1 MNNCRKCRSMFVEAI
16 YGELTSDQQERFNCH
31 LESCPKCAEEF
42 GRMKLSTEIMDKRVR
57 SEPEAHYWESYW
69 DNLAERMKQ
78 EENQVSKLFTWWQ
91 RFKENFYFEPR
102 LTYRLAGAVALLVI
116 GIFIGKLY
124 FAGGSSTDFQPGITE
139 QNLKISAEQ
148 TAVKVRADRYIAR
161 SKVLLLG
168 MINFDPETED
178 AYALNL
184 PYQKKI
190 SQNLVQEAVV
200 LKNEL
205 NDPAHEKLRELV
217 ADLEVILLQIANL
230 ESELDMDGI
239 EMVKSGVDRRG
250 ILLKINLEEM
260 QNVNQQRTNIDK
272 I

>member
-16 YGELTSDQQERFNCH
+16 YGELTSDQQERFKSH

-42 GRMKLSTEIMDKRVR
+42 AGMKSSTEIMNKRVR
-57 SEPEAHYWESYW
+57 TEPDAHYWEGYW
-69 DNLAERMKQ
+69 DHLAERMER
-78 EENQVSKLFTWWQ
+78 EENQVSKFSALWQ
-91 RFKENFYFEPR
+91 HFKKNLYFEPR

-124 FAGGSSTDFQPGITE
+124 FAGGSSTDFQYGIAE
-139 QNLKISAEQ
+139 QDLKMSAEQ

-205 NDPAHEKLRELV
+205 SDPAYEQLRELIG
-217 ADLEVILLQIANL
+217 DLEVILLQIANL
-230 ESELDMDGI
+230 ESELDIDGI
-239 EMVKSGVDRRG
+239 EMVKSGADRRG

-260 QNVNQQRTNIDK
+260 QSVNKQKK

>member
-16 YGELTSDQQERFNCH
+16 YGELTSDQQERFKSH

-42 GRMKLSTEIMDKRVR
+42 AGMKSSTEIMNKRVR
-57 SEPEAHYWESYW
+57 TEPDAHYWEGYW
-69 DNLAERMKQ
+69 DHLAERMER
-78 EENQVSKLFTWWQ
+78 EENQVSKFSALWQ
-91 RFKENFYFEPR
+91 HFKKNLYFEPR

-124 FAGGSSTDFQPGITE
+124 FAGGSSTDFQHGIAE
-139 QNLKISAEQ
+139 QNLKISSGQ
-148 TAVKVRADRYIAR
+148 TTVKVRADRYIAR

-184 PYQKKI
+184 PYQKRI

-205 NDPAHEKLRELV
+205 NDPAYEQLRELIG
-217 ADLEVILLQIANL
+217 DLEVILLQIANL

-239 EMVKSGVDRRG
+239 EMVKSGADRRG

-260 QNVNQQRTNIDK
+260 QSVNQQKK